1 MLCAVGEGAGGDC
14 EFKKDIIQIEMS
26 NYFIFDKP
34 RLGGYILREL

>member
-1 MLCAVGEGAGGDC
+1 VRFGRGLEGIVNL
-14 EFKKDIIQIEMS
+14 KDIIQIEMS

>member
-1 MLCAVGEGAGGDC
+1 MLCAVGEGLEGIVNL
-14 EFKKDIIQIEMS
+14 KYIIQIEMS

>member
-1 MLCAVGEGAGGDC
+1 MLCAVGEGLEGIVNL
-14 EFKKDIIQIEMS
+14 KDIIQIEMS